1 MRRFISLRGK
11 PTKIWS
17 DRGSQLV
24 KANKEIQEI
33 FSSYDDKLIEE
44 FTSQNLIEWQ
54 FTAPDGPWQNGCAE
68 SLIKSVKKAIRVS
81 IGNQVLTLS
90 EMQTVLYESANLV
103 NERPIGRH
111 PNSADDGVYLSPNDL
126 LLGRSSSEVPSGQF
140 NNFVSKQVRYRFV
153 QNIVN
158 SFWQK
163 WTRDY
168 FPSLIIRQKWHT
180 ARRSVK
186 EGDIVLIQDSNSVR
200 GKWKMGRV
208 SKAEP
213 SLRDGFVRN
222 VEIQYKNPNHRLF
235 TTITRPVQ
243 RIIVIVPVE
252 GDKE

>member
-1 MRRFISLRGK
+1 
-11 PTKIWS
+11 
-17 DRGSQLV
+17 
-24 KANKEIQEI
+24 
-33 FSSYDDKLIEE
+33 
-44 FTSQNLIEWQ
+44 
-54 FTAPDGPWQNGCAE
+54 
-68 SLIKSVKKAIRVS
+68 
-81 IGNQVLTLS
+81 
-90 EMQTVLYESANLV
+90 MQTVLYESANLV

-140 NNFVSKQVRYRFV
+140 NTFVSKQVRYRFV
-153 QNIVN
+153 QNIIN

-180 ARRSVK
+180 SRRSVK

-235 TTITRPVQ
+235 TTITRPAQ

-252 GDKE
+252 GDRE